1 MLTETLPKKIDPRK
15 LARKGAKLAGTIEL
29 GDLKRLQDYVAESQG
44 AITALLEFFRDE
56 QGFFVIDAKMSAPVA
71 MICQRCLE
79 AVNLN
84 VEGECQLAVVWTE
97 DDAKSLP
104 KHYEPVVVG
113 EEELETASLIEEE
126 LILALPLVPYHR
138 EDECKSSKG
147 YSTGEFAEE
156 AEDNG
161 KPNPFSVLANLKS
174 DN

>member
-1 MLTETLPKKIDPRK
+1 MS
-15 LARKGAKLAGTIEL
+15 GTIKLGEL
-29 GDLKRLQDYVAESQG
+29 QRLQDYLAESEG
-44 AITALLEFFRDE
+44 AITASLDFYRDD
-56 QGFFVIDAKMSAPVA
+56 QGFFVIDAKMSAPVV

-84 VEGECQLAVVWTE
+84 VEGECQLAVVWSE
-97 DDAKSLP
+97 EDAKALP

-113 EEELETASLIEEE
+113 EEELETASLLEEE

-138 EDECKSSKG
+138 EDECKSRKG
-147 YSTGEFAEE
+147 YSTGEFADE
-156 AEDNG
+156 AEESG

>member
-15 LARKGAKLAGTIEL
+15 LARKGAHLSGTIDL
-29 GDLKRLQDYVAESQG
+29 DDLKRLQDYLADSEG
-44 AITALLEFFRDE
+44 AVTASLRFDRDE
-56 QGFFVIDAKMSAPVA
+56 QGFFVIDAKMSAPVT

-84 VEGECQLAVVWTE
+84 VEGECHLAVVWNE
-97 DDAKSLP
+97 DGAKSLP

-113 EEELETASLIEEE
+113 EEEMATASLIEEE
-126 LILALPLVPYHR
+126 LILALPLIPYHR

-147 YSTGEFAEE
+147 YSTGEFADE
-156 AEDNG
+156 AKDTG